1 MLPALALGAE
11 RPTPGVMKQPPR
23 RLHERLLDRS
33 LILRAYL
40 FLGPIEALA
49 CMFGF
54 FWVLHSGGWT
64 PGTMLPPNDML
75 YLQATTACLTA
86 IIIAQTG
93 NVFACR
99 SSRESIFR
107 IGFFSNRLIFVG
119 IAAEVLLLLCI
130 VYQPLGNR
138 VFGTAPLPLGT
149 GLVLIPFSIG
159 LLGAEEVRKGYV
171 RRNRHAS
178 S

>member
-1 MLPALALGAE
+1 
-11 RPTPGVMKQPPR
+11 
-23 RLHERLLDRS
+23 

-119 IAAEVLLLLCI
+119 IAAEVLLGK
-130 VYQPLGNR
+130 Q
-138 VFGTAPLPLGT
+138 
-149 GLVLIPFSIG
+149 GL
-159 LLGAEEVRKGYV
+159 
-171 RRNRHAS
+171 RNRTLTPRDMAGPDTLQHRIAGS
-178 S
+178 RRSEEGLCEEKSTCFIVNACHSAYA